1 MASTNCSV
9 ICVVLFLCTMSY
21 STKAKRTILGASDMY
36 ANEMNKNRKLF
47 APYQRCRRGRITV
60 ELNQTAVVFN
70 QTHEGKP

>member
-1 MASTNCSV
+1 MLLTCMQVSEPEPLSQIPFVCLRFPYIICSFMV
-9 ICVVLFLCTMSY
+9 
-21 STKAKRTILGASDMY
+21 SD
-36 ANEMNKNRKLF
+36 EMNKNRKLF